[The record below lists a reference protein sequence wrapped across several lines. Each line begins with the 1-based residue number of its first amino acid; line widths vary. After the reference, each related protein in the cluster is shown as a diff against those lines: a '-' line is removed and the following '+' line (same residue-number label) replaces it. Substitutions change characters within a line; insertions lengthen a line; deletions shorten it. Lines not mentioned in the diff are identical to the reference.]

1 MTFELVSGGYFA
13 AIGLLAPFA
22 GARVRR
28 AVVVMVT
35 AFALTAFI
43 YASARWLPI
52 GARLWFAPA
61 YLAIGYWLPALLVT
75 RPPAAFE
82 AWLRRT
88 ERIRGRS
95 FIAAEVAYLLCTPLT
110 PAAFVV
116 VWLNGSIEAVDHFW
130 TAVLLAG
137 FLCYVSLPWLVSRPP
152 RLIEDALVD
161 VPAIRRIN
169 VETLDRFSHGWNTF
183 PSGHVAV
190 SLAAA
195 LAVLPVSIAAGIVFL
210 VVAAAIFVGAV
221 WGRYHYSMDA
231 LAGVVVAIASTYVA
245 YVGAGFSWP

>member
-1 MTFELVSGGYFA
+1 M
-13 AIGLLAPFA
+13 GLLAPFA
-22 GARVRR
+22 GARMRR
-28 AVVVMVT
+28 AGAVM
-35 AFALTAFI
+35 LTAFGVAAFI
-43 YASARWLPI
+43 YTAACWLPI
-52 GARLWFAPA
+52 GARLWIAPA
-61 YLAIGYWLPALLVT
+61 YLAVGYWLPALLVT

-95 FIAAEVAYLLCTPLT
+95 FVAAEVAYLLCTPLP

-116 VWLNGSIEAVDHFW
+116 VWVTGSIEAVDHFW

-137 FLCYVSLPWLVSRPP
+137 FLCYFSLPWLVSRPP
-152 RLIEDALVD
+152 RVIEDALVD
-161 VPAIRRIN
+161 VSAIRRVN

-195 LAVLPVSIAAGIVFL
+195 LAVLPVSTPAGIVF
-210 VVAAAIFVGAV
+210 VVIAAAIFVGAV

-231 LAGVVVAIASTYVA
+231 LAGVVVALASTYA
-245 YVGAGFSWP
+245 A

>member
-152 RLIEDALVD
+152 RLIGERD
-161 VPAIRRIN
+161 VRAADISVARAN
-169 VETLDRFSHGWNTF
+169 VFVLGRVSHNLNTF

-190 SLAAA
+190 SFAAA
-195 LAVLPVSIAAGIVFL
+195 LSAATVWPVAGVLLTAIAAG
-210 VVAAAIFVGAV
+210 VALGAV
-221 WGRYHYSMDA
+221 AGRYHFIADVMIGVGIGVLASYS
-231 LAGVVVAIASTYVA
+231 
-245 YVGAGFSWP
+245 

>member
-1 MTFELVSGGYFA
+1 MTFELVSVGYFT

-22 GARVRR
+22 GARLRR
-28 AVVVMVT
+28 AAVVMVA
-35 AFALTAFI
+35 AFGLAAFI
-43 YASARWLPI
+43 YVGARWLPI
-52 GARLWFAPA
+52 GARLWIAPA

-95 FIAAEVAYLLCTPLT
+95 FIAAEVAYLLCTPLP

-116 VWLNGSIEAVDHFW
+116 VWLNGPIEAVDHFW

-137 FLCYVSLPWLVSRPP
+137 FLCYFSLPWLVSRPP
-152 RLIEDALVD
+152 RLVEDALID
-161 VPAIRRIN
+161 ASPIRRAN
-169 VETLDRFSHGWNTF
+169 LSALDRFSHGWNTF

-195 LAVLPVSIAAGIVFL
+195 LSVVPVSMPAGVVFL
-210 VVAAAIFVGAV
+210 SLAAAIFVGAV
-221 WGRYHYSMDA
+221 WGRYHYTVDA
-231 LAGVVVAIASTYVA
+231 VFGLVVGIVVSALPPALS
-245 YVGAGFSWP
+245 